1 MVERMLK
8 HALPPLV
15 EAGNRAALEALAA
28 KAGTDSPTLLHNY
41 GHTIIAKCLY
51 EGEALPRRLL
61 LRCVTSGGVIG
72 STEPASQGV
81 ALAPER
87 RPQALLAAHGMP
99 WQRMH
104 SVMVQTLYAFAMQGQ
119 MILTP
124 L

>member
-51 EGEALPRRLL
+51 EGEALPSCCCGLFWWNHW
-61 LRCVTSGGVIG
+61 
-72 STEPASQGV
+72 E
-81 ALAPER
+81 
-87 RPQALLAAHGMP
+87 H
-99 WQRMH
+99 
-104 SVMVQTLYAFAMQGQ
+104 
-119 MILTP
+119 LTCP
-124 L
+124 CR